1 MFGDELKNK
10 ETLLNR
16 LNIAIVDP
24 RRDEYLLSGSL
35 DKKIKEESDKFN
47 INLLNNVEELYKL
60 ISLNFYDESKS
71 LINMEWIDIVY
82 NKKPTVV
89 ILYYYIKEGSTK
101 EEEEI
106 CISKIIDQI
115 MTYDPNLPIYLFVIS
130 PHSEIDKYQHL
141 KDDDKNPNSL
151 RKKLKKK
158 ENFYI
163 LHSKNTLNANDI
175 KKLCDNLLL
184 YSRNYYKQVK
194 NVLKAKK
201 NESIYTEQRIKYLI
215 MMAIISI
222 VKSKKKNPCCSKYLK
237 QAYDLLVSKDFN
249 YKNYYFGDK
258 DKTLLNFYQ
267 IKAAA
272 DWVLFK
278 ILILDGKR
286 KGEESY
292 SSSSNKKKVK
302 IVEKVKNTEAQFK
315 IDLFIEHIK
324 TFSSQNFGQKENDSF
339 YFYKYFWM
347 YKRYTNLS
355 EFCDDHLNEIKDD
368 KKYLLKVSQIK
379 YYMVYSFIKLMKF
392 YQKNYMNLDL
402 KNTIINNQT
411 IPISS
416 ITLPFSSFYGLPP
429 LYTYTPENS
438 EDVISIEYND
448 DVFLKLTISKYIISL
463 DSLDKILKEELIK
476 NIFSFY
482 FRESIIKKGF
492 EISNIDIANEFE
504 MPGIKLYLNIIRFYT
519 NYPNIKDKKNLLQY
533 EDQKDINFDL
543 YKIFEKI
550 SNIKKFPKIYIRFLN
565 KNAEYF
571 MYQMKH
577 TKENEEFSNIKK
589 TILFKSLSILSSIRL
604 LTEGEQD
611 VFNELLNDDNFV
623 PIHYKKE
630 HKNKSVSLDI
640 DELFV
645 LDENENERKSTQIST
660 KAKKQE
666 EDKNYLNK
674 YIKETDTIINLYN
687 SNLNNSYFSNK
698 ENNPGI
704 IIDYYIKDINK
715 YQERKILDLVEY
727 EFKISTNLSK
737 LKLKF
742 ENIKI
747 FFTYSN
753 QGKNR
758 RYKSEILMKEY
769 NSEFLSNKKLTK
781 ETPIELEH
789 KIFLKYREGKIKVTK
804 ILAKLY
810 NKKDIIYSFDVPND
824 IQKVIFIKDVSTNVL
839 KFEYKNS
846 FKVGKNQYNP
856 FILQITKE
864 KNDEVE
870 IKDLKIE
877 FEALPIFQIKEFNS
891 TITPNNQNPAANSV
905 FLPNKMNNNHK
916 VVKMSQILGVNPKD
930 IPSEK
935 RSSAEMDSKINNK
948 FNSHSSL
955 DFSKLNKGNKN
966 SKSIH
971 DKGEKRTLKSAIREG
986 KDIKSSQPQRHDYV
1000 PPEFYIY
1007 NEKEKKLDTY
1017 IEKMKISYND
1027 FESLLNQGKNKY
1039 TNLIR
1044 FLSEGSYR
1052 IQFSIIYFIRHK
1064 KIEDYIEYREDQLLD
1079 FEVINPFSL
1088 TTDITSNNFYS
1099 QHKTNEERIF
1109 GNMDKK
1115 RYYFTNCKISIN
1127 FLLNNK
1133 LEQDIKIKDIEII
1146 PEEGNDTSRKYL
1158 NSYISDLI
1166 HSYDLDPEEKK
1177 EMLIMQK
1184 NSSYTLPFETEFAEP
1199 YQGSIGKINVI
1210 WSTNDLDNFENGKL
1224 NILNKDEY
1232 SFPNMDVRSMDF
1244 EYKYKTEKNN
1254 NDEILLE
1261 LSVKNLSNQ
1270 MKKITVYIFN
1280 NNDNYDKEFIL
1291 IGIDKQTLLIGDNE
1305 EIKFNYTLIPIGK
1318 GEFDYPCFQIAE
1330 YDLITQEKKYIN
1342 YFYSENIAII

>member
-1 MFGDELKNK
+1 MFGDESKNK

-16 LNIAIVDP
+16 LTIAIVDP
-24 RRDEYLLSGSL
+24 RRDEYLLSSSL

-47 INLLNNVEELYKL
+47 IKLLYNVEELYKL
-60 ISLNFYDESKS
+60 VSLNIYDESKS

-82 NKKPTVV
+82 NKKPTVL

-101 EEEEI
+101 EDEEI
-106 CISKIIDQI
+106 SISQIIDKI
-115 MTYDPNLPIYLFVIS
+115 LNYDQNLPIYLFVIA

-163 LHSKNTLNANDI
+163 LHSKNTLSANDI
-175 KKLCDNLLL
+175 KKLCDNILS

-201 NESIYTEQRIKYLI
+201 NESMITEQRIKYSI
-215 MMAIISI
+215 MIAILSI

-237 QAYDLLVSKDFN
+237 EAYDLLVSKDFN
-249 YKNYYFGDK
+249 YTNYYFGDK
-258 DKTLLNFYQ
+258 DNTLLNFYQ

-286 KGEESY
+286 KSEESY
-292 SSSSNKKKVK
+292 ISNSNKKKVK
-302 IVEKVKNTEAQFK
+302 IIEKVKNTDAQFK

-324 TFSSQNFGQKENDSF
+324 TFTSQNFAQKENDSF

-368 KKYLLKVSQIK
+368 KKYMLKVSQIK
-379 YYMVYSFIKLMKF
+379 YYMIYSFIKLMKF

-402 KNTIINNQT
+402 KNTIINNQK
-411 IPISS
+411 IPIST

-429 LYTYTPENS
+429 MYTYTPENS
-438 EDVISIEYND
+438 ENVISIEYND

-482 FRESIIKKGF
+482 FRESIIKKGYQ
-492 EISNIDIANEFE
+492 ISNIDNANEFE
-504 MPGIKLYLNIIRFYT
+504 LPGIKLYLNLLRFYT

-533 EDQKDINFDL
+533 EDEKDINFNL

-571 MYQMKH
+571 IYQMKH
-577 TKENEEFSNIKK
+577 IKENEELSNIKK

-604 LTEGEQD
+604 LTEEEQD
-611 VFNELLNDDNFV
+611 VFNQLLNDENFV
-623 PIHYKKE
+623 PIHYKKDK
-630 HKNKSVSLDI
+630 KNKSVSYDMY
-640 DELFV
+640 ENFV
-645 LDENENERKSTQIST
+645 VDENENERKSTHIST
-660 KAKKQE
+660 KNKKPD
-666 EDKNYLNK
+666 EDKNYIQK
-674 YIKETDTIINLYN
+674 YINETDTIINLYN
-687 SNLNNSYFSNK
+687 SNLNNSYYNSK
-698 ENNPGI
+698 ENSPGI
-704 IIDYYIKDINK
+704 IFDYYIKDINK

-727 EFKISTNLSK
+727 EFKISTNHSK

-753 QGKNR
+753 QGKYR

-769 NSEFLSNKKLTK
+769 NSEFLSNKELTK
-781 ETPIELEH
+781 ESPIELEH

-804 ILAKLY
+804 ILAQLY
-810 NKKDIIYSFDVPND
+810 DKKDIFYSFDVPND

-839 KFEYKNS
+839 KFEYKNN

-856 FILQITKE
+856 FILNITKE

-891 TITPNNQNPAANSV
+891 TIIPNNSNPVANSV
-905 FLPNKMNNNHK
+905 LLPNKINNNPK
-916 VVKMSQILGVNPKD
+916 ITKMSQLFGVNPKE

-935 RSSAEMDSKINNK
+935 RTSAEVDSKINNQ
-948 FNSHSSL
+948 FNSQSSVDL
-955 DFSKLNKGNKN
+955 SKLNKGNKN

-971 DKGEKRTLKSAIREG
+971 DKGEKKTLKSAIH
-986 KDIKSSQPQRHDYV
+986 RHEYI

-1007 NEKEKKLDTY
+1007 NEEEKKLVIKT
-1017 IEKMKISYND
+1017 EKMKVSYND
-1027 FESLLNQGKNKY
+1027 FESKLNQGKNKY

-1052 IQFSIIYFIRHK
+1052 IQFSIIYFIKHK
-1064 KIEDYIEYREDQLLD
+1064 KIDDYIEYREDQLLD

-1099 QHKTNEERIF
+1099 NHILTNEEKLF
-1109 GNMDKK
+1109 GKK
-1115 RYYFTNCKISIN
+1115 RFYFTNCKISLN

-1133 LEQDIKIKDIEII
+1133 LDQDIKIKDIEII
-1146 PEEGNDTSRKYL
+1146 PEEGNTTSRKYL

-1232 SFPNMDVRSMDF
+1232 SFPEMDVRSMDF
-1244 EYKYKTEKNN
+1244 EYKYKTEKIN

-1291 IGIDKQTLLIGDNE
+1291 MGINKQTLLIGDNE

-1330 YDLITQEKKYIN
+1330 YDLVTQEKKYIN

>member
-1 MFGDELKNK
+1 MFGDESRNK
-10 ETLLNR
+10 EPLLNR

-24 RRDEYLLSGSL
+24 RRDEYLLSSSL
-35 DKKIKEESDKFN
+35 DKKINEESDKFN

-60 ISLNFYDESKS
+60 VSLNIYDESKS

-82 NKKPTVV
+82 NKKPTVI

-106 CISKIIDQI
+106 SISQIIDKI
-115 MTYDPNLPIYLFVIS
+115 LSYDPNIQIYLFAIA

-163 LHSKNTLNANDI
+163 LHSKNTLSANDI

-184 YSRNYYKQVK
+184 NSRNYYKQVK

-201 NESIYTEQRIKYLI
+201 KESNCREQHIKYSI
-215 MMAIISI
+215 MIAILSI
-222 VKSKKKNPCCSKYLK
+222 VKSKKKNPCCSKHLK
-237 QAYDLLVSKDFN
+237 RAYDLLVSKDFN
-249 YKNYYFGDK
+249 YNNYFFGYK
-258 DKTLLNFYQ
+258 DKALLNFYQ

-286 KGEESY
+286 KGEES
-292 SSSSNKKKVK
+292 SSNKKKVK
-302 IVEKVKNTEAQFK
+302 IIEKVKNTDAKFK
-315 IDLFIEHIK
+315 INLFIEHIK
-324 TFSSQNFGQKENDSF
+324 FFSSQNFGQKENDTF

-379 YYMVYSFIKLMKF
+379 YYMIYSFIKLMKF

-402 KNTIINNQT
+402 KNTIINNQK

-416 ITLPFSSFYGLPP
+416 MTLPFSPFYGLPP

-504 MPGIKLYLNIIRFYT
+504 LPGIKLYLNLLRFYT
-519 NYPNIKDKKNLLQY
+519 NYPNIKGQKNLSQY
-533 EDQKDINFDL
+533 EDEKDMNFDI

-550 SNIKKFPKIYIRFLN
+550 TNVMKFPKIYIRILN

-571 MYQMKH
+571 IYQMKH
-577 TKENEEFSNIKK
+577 IKENEEFNNIKK

-604 LTEGEQD
+604 LTEEEQD
-611 VFNELLNDDNFV
+611 VFNELLNDKNFAPV
-623 PIHYKKE
+623 QYKKE
-630 HKNKSVSLDI
+630 KKTKSVSLDV

-645 LDENENERKSTQIST
+645 LDDENERKSSQVKI
-660 KAKKQE
+660 KNKKLE
-666 EDKNYLNK
+666 EDKNYIQK

-687 SNLNNSYFSNK
+687 SNLNNSYYINK

-704 IIDYYIKDINK
+704 IFDYHIKDINK
-715 YQERKILDLVEY
+715 NQERKILDLVEY
-727 EFKISTNLSK
+727 EFKILTNLSK

-753 QGKNR
+753 QGKYR

-769 NSEFLSNKKLTK
+769 NSEFLLNKELTK

-839 KFEYKNS
+839 KFEYKNN

-856 FILQITKE
+856 FILNITKE

-877 FEALPIFQIKEFNS
+877 FEALPVFQIKEFNS
-891 TITPNNQNPAANSV
+891 TITPNNSNPAANSV
-905 FLPNKMNNNHK
+905 ILPNKNNSNQK
-916 VVKMSQILGVNPKD
+916 ISKMSQLLGVNLKD
-930 IPSEK
+930 IPSDK
-935 RSSAEMDSKINNK
+935 RISAEMDSKINNQ
-948 FNSHSSL
+948 FNSHSNI
-955 DFSKLNKGNKN
+955 DFTKLNKGNKN

-971 DKGEKRTLKSAIREG
+971 DKGEKKSLKSAIRGG
-986 KDIKSSQPQRHDYV
+986 KDIKPSQPQRHEYL
-1000 PPEFYIY
+1000 PPEFYIF
-1007 NEKEKKLDTY
+1007 KEQDKKLDTY
-1017 IEKMKISYND
+1017 IEKMKVSYKD

-1039 TNLIR
+1039 TILIR

-1079 FEVINPFSL
+1079 FEVIEPFSL
-1088 TTDITSNNFYS
+1088 ATDITSNNFNS
-1099 QHKTNEERIF
+1099 PHIKSGERIF
-1109 GNMDKK
+1109 GNNIEKI
-1115 RYYFTNCKISIN
+1115 RYYFTNCKISIY
-1127 FLLNNK
+1127 FLLNNR
-1133 LEQDIKIKDIEII
+1133 LDQDIKIKDIEII
-1146 PEEGNDTSRKYL
+1146 PEENNDNSRKYL

-1177 EMLIMQK
+1177 EMLLIQK
-1184 NSSYTLPFETEFAEP
+1184 NSSYIFPFETEFTKP
-1199 YQGSIGKINVI
+1199 YKGSIGKIKVI
-1210 WSTNDLDNFENGKL
+1210 WSTDDLDNFENGKL

-1232 SFPNMDVRSMDF
+1232 SFPKMDIKSMDF

-1254 NDEILLE
+1254 NGEILLE

-1270 MKKITVYIFN
+1270 IKKITVYIFN
-1280 NNDNYDKEFIL
+1280 NDNNYDKEFIL
-1291 IGIDKQTLLIGDNE
+1291 MGIDKQTLLIGDNE

-1330 YDLITQEKKYIN
+1330 YDLATQEKKYIN
-1342 YFYSENIAII
+1342 YVYSENIAII

>member
-1 MFGDELKNK
+1 MFGDESKNK
-10 ETLLNR
+10 EIILSR

-24 RRDEYLLSGSL
+24 KHDEYLLPNTL
-35 DKKIKEESDKFN
+35 NKKIKEETDKFN
-47 INLLNNVEELYKL
+47 INVLNNVEDLYKL
-60 ISLNFYDESKS
+60 VSLSLLDESKS
-71 LINMEWIDIVY
+71 LINLEWIDIVY
-82 NKKPTVV
+82 NKKPSVV
-89 ILYYYIKEGSTK
+89 LLYYYIKEGSTK
-101 EEEEI
+101 EEEEYN
-106 CISKIIDQI
+106 ISQIIDKI
-115 MTYDPNLPIYLFVIS
+115 LMCDPHIPLYLFVIA
-130 PHSEIDKYQHL
+130 PYLEFDKYQHL
-141 KDDDKNPNSL
+141 KDDDKSPNSL

-163 LHSKNTLNANDI
+163 FHSKNILNSIEI
-175 KKLCDNLLL
+175 KKLCDNLLA

-194 NVLKAKK
+194 NVVKTLKKDSK
-201 NESIYTEQRIKYLI
+201 YIEQRIKYSI
-215 MMAIISI
+215 MIAILSI
-222 VKSKKKNPCCSKYLK
+222 IKSKKKNPCCSKYLK
-237 QAYDLLVSKDFN
+237 EAYDLLVSKNFN
-249 YKNYYFGDK
+249 YKNYYFGYN

-267 IKAAA
+267 VKAAA

-278 ILILDGKR
+278 ILKLDGKN
-286 KGEESY
+286 KSEGSNI
-292 SSSSNKKKVK
+292 SLSNKKKVK
-302 IVEKVKNTEAQFK
+302 IVEKVKNTDAQFK
-315 IDLFIEHIK
+315 IDIFIEHIK
-324 TFSSQNFGQKENDSF
+324 TFSSQDFGQKENDSF

-379 YYMVYSFIKLMKF
+379 YFMLYSFIKLMKF
-392 YQKNYMNLDL
+392 YQRNYLNLDL
-402 KNTIINNQT
+402 KHTIINNKE

-416 ITLPFSSFYGLPP
+416 ITLPYSSFYGLPP
-429 LYTYTPENS
+429 MYTYTPENS
-438 EDVISIEYND
+438 DVPISLEYND
-448 DVFLKLTISKYIISL
+448 DIFLKLTISKYIISL
-463 DSLDKILKEELIK
+463 DSLDKILREDLIK
-476 NIFSFY
+476 DIFSFY
-482 FRESIIKKGF
+482 FRENNIKKGF

-504 MPGIKLYLNIIRFYT
+504 MPGIKFYLNLLRFYT
-519 NYPNIKDKKNLLQY
+519 NYPNYKDKKNLLQY
-533 EDQKDINFDL
+533 EDEKDINFDL
-543 YKIFEKI
+543 YKIFEKSSHI
-550 SNIKKFPKIYIRFLN
+550 QQFPKIYIRFLN
-565 KNAEYF
+565 KNVEYF
-571 MYQMKH
+571 IYQMKH
-577 TKENEEFSNIKK
+577 IKENETFNNTKK

-604 LTEGEQD
+604 LTEEEQD
-611 VFNELLNDDNFV
+611 IFNELLNDKEFV

-630 HKNKSVSLDI
+630 RKSKSISPEI

-645 LDENENERKSTQIST
+645 VEENENEKESAQKNSKT
-660 KAKKQE
+660 KKPD
-666 EDKNYLNK
+666 EDKNYLQK
-674 YIKETDTIINLYN
+674 YIKETDTLINLYN
-687 SNLNNSYFSNK
+687 SSLNNSYYNNK
-698 ENNPGI
+698 KNIAGI
-704 IIDYYIKDINK
+704 IFDYNIKDINK

-737 LKLKF
+737 LRLKF

-753 QGKNR
+753 QGKYR
-758 RYKSEILMKEY
+758 RYNSEILLKEY
-769 NSEFLSNKKLTK
+769 NNEFLSDKELTK

-804 ILAKLY
+804 ILAKLF

-839 KFEYKNS
+839 KFEYKNN

-877 FEALPIFQIKEFNS
+877 FSALPVFQVKEFNS
-891 TITPNNQNPAANSV
+891 AINFPNQNTSANSL
-905 FLPNKMNNNHK
+905 FLPNKMDNNYK
-916 VVKMSQILGVNPKD
+916 TKMSQILGVNQKE

-935 RSSAEMDSKINNK
+935 RASADIDAKIANK
-948 FNSHSSL
+948 LNARQSL
-955 DFSKLNKGNKN
+955 ENQKLNKGNKN

-986 KDIKSSQPQRHDYV
+986 KDSKPTQLQRHEYL

-1007 NEKEKKLDTY
+1007 NDKTNKLDKF

-1027 FESLLNQGKNKY
+1027 FEFLLNQGKNKY

-1079 FEVINPFSL
+1079 FEVINPFFL
-1088 TTDITSNNFYS
+1088 TTDIISNNFYS
-1099 QHKTNEERIF
+1099 QHITNVEKIF
-1109 GNMDKK
+1109 MKEDKK

-1133 LEQDIKIKDIEII
+1133 LEENIKIKDIEII
-1146 PEEGNDTSRKYL
+1146 PEEENDTSRKYL

-1177 EMLIMQK
+1177 DMLIMQK
-1184 NSSYTLPFETEFAEP
+1184 NSNYTLPFETEFAEP
-1199 YQGSIGKINVI
+1199 YQGSIGKINLI
-1210 WSTNDLDNFENGKL
+1210 WSTNDLDDFENGKL

-1232 SFPNMDVRSMDF
+1232 YFPEMDVRPMDF
-1244 EYKYKTEKNN
+1244 EYQYKTEKNN
-1254 NDEILLE
+1254 NDEIILE
-1261 LSVKNLSNQ
+1261 LSIKNLSSQ

-1291 IGIDKQTLLIGDNE
+1291 IGIDKQTCLIGDNE

-1330 YDLITQEKKYIN
+1330 YDLATQKKKYIN
-1342 YFYSENIAII
+1342 YLYSENIAII